1 MTETPSARRRVLRP
15 AAIGLAAAAM
25 LAASG
30 LAPALAATGPSMTV
44 NHNSVNIA
52 IQGPGNRLKFYWA
65 DNGTTTWHPETVA
78 GVNSTY
84 SAPSMTVDG
93 NIVNIAAM
101 GPAPPAE
108 VLLGRQRHRDLARRD
123 GSRSEQH
130 LLGAVDDH

>member
-52 IQGPGNRLKFYWA
+52 VQGPSNRLKFYWA
-65 DNGTTTWHPETVA
+65 VNGTTTWHPETVA
-78 GVNSTY
+78 G
-84 SAPSMTVDG
+84 G
-93 NIVNIAAM
+93 
-101 GPAPPAE
+101 
-108 VLLGRQRHRDLARRD
+108 Q
-123 GSRSEQH
+123 QH
-130 LLGAVDDH
+130 LLGAVDDRRRQHREHRRHGSRATG